1 MEAGMSKI
9 RVGFLAVLL
18 LAVLGF
24 AASTGLVAQSAPV
37 LNPCHAGA
45 VVVLGVITPGGG
57 PVSIYDLS
65 YPAKTKLGSSKSIDA
80 RGNFAAIVKPPLVA
94 GHHIVA
100 VDSKG
105 ASSNMVV
112 VAPRPANPPAPR
124 S

>member
-9 RVGFLAVLL
+9 RVGFAAVLL
-18 LAVLGF
+18 LAALGL
-24 AASTGLVAQSAPV
+24 AASTGLLAQSPPI
-37 LNPCHAGA
+37 LNHCQAGA
-45 VVVLGVITPGGG
+45 AVVLGMVTPGGG

-65 YPAKTKLGSSKSIDA
+65 YPVRTKLGTTKSIDA
-80 RGNFAAIVKPPLVA
+80 RGNFAAAVKPPLVA
-94 GHHIVA
+94 GHQIVA

-105 ASSNMVV
+105 ATSNIVI

>member
-1 MEAGMSKI
+1 MSKI
-9 RVGFLAVLL
+9 RVGFLGGLL
-18 LAVLGF
+18 LAVFGL
-24 AASTGLVAQSAPV
+24 AASPGVIAQSAPV
-37 LNPCHAGA
+37 LSPCHAGS

-65 YPAKTKLGSSKSIDA
+65 YPARTKLGTSKSIDA

>member
-1 MEAGMSKI
+1 MSKI
-9 RVGFLAVLL
+9 RAGFAAVLL

-24 AASTGLVAQSAPV
+24 ATSTGLIAQSAPV
-37 LNPCHAGA
+37 LSPCNAGA
-45 VVVLGVITPGGG
+45 VIILGVITPGRG

-65 YPAKTKLGSSKSIDA
+65 YPARTKLGTSKSIDA
-80 RGNFAAIVKPPLVA
+80 RGNFAASVKPPLAA

-112 VAPRPANPPAPR
+112 VAPRPANPAVPR